1 MMMITAL
8 SIALESC
15 SGPPALAGLM
25 PQRKAGISCPH
36 LFSPSRLRIPSAHLV
51 CSSRVIIGTMIVLVV
66 GSMLTIIVITIVCI
80 LLLNNTTVVIVVRV
94 MNLITTDI
102 ILIVFAEVTG
112 RFAYI
117 LE

>member
-1 MMMITAL
+1 MLMITAL

-51 CSSRVIIGTMIVLVV
+51 CSSRVIIGIKIVLVIV
-66 GSMLTIIVITIVCI
+66 GSMLTIIVITVVCV
-80 LLLNNTTVVIVVRV
+80 LLINNTNDVIVVRV
-94 MNLITTDI
+94 VNLITTNI
-102 ILIVFAEVTG
+102 ILIIFAEVT
-112 RFAYI
+112 
-117 LE
+117 